1 MGTSDG
7 ETEATTSRDRDWS
20 SLPTDL
26 LIEILRRLRWS
37 SHPGF
42 ALACSRWRSAV
53 SPFYPASVTPLLLN
67 AARVGSTNARFYSP
81 YFDKS
86 FELAATLGAPGAKI
100 CGAAGRRLTL
110 ALPHLVRNVD
120 LGSGIAHDM
129 PPVDQVGF
137 DFVVGDGGDGAAGRM
152 VGVSAVMFLRA
163 ALSFRNGDGGWT
175 DWDFT
180 PYEFGPAFVPSPSC
194 NPVFHGGLLYL
205 LGQDGRLAVYDQRMH
220 DQGFEI
226 LEKPRSFGFECEDS
240 YLVESGQDEL
250 MAVLVGLRGPPVNVV
265 KLNEHTMEWEK
276 VESLE
281 GSVLFTGTLTTTMKK
296 TGARWMQD
304 RIFLPRLFDWP
315 EAIPA
320 DLVQHDGELAF
331 VPKQECAWPAV
342 RDDTYVTNMWS
353 YKLGQSGEEAREFWE
368 TEKLDYGVWV
378 DFDST

>member
-1 MGTSDG
+1 MSTGTSDG
-7 ETEATTSRDRDWS
+7 ETEAATSQDRD
-20 SLPTDL
+20 
-26 LIEILRRLRWS
+26 
-37 SHPGF
+37 
-42 ALACSRWRSAV
+42 CRWRSAV
-53 SPFYPASVTPLLLN
+53 SPFFPASVTRLLLN
-67 AARVGSTNARFYSP
+67 ATSVGSTNARFYSP

-110 ALPHLVRNVD
+110 ALPHLVRSVD
-120 LGSGIAHDM
+120 LGTGVAHDM
-129 PPVDQVGF
+129 PPVDQ
-137 DFVVGDGGDGAAGRM
+137 
-152 VGVSAVMFLRA
+152 A
-163 ALSFRNGDGGWT
+163 ALSVGNGDGGWT
-175 DWDFT
+175 DWGFT

-226 LEKPRSFGFECEDS
+226 LEKPRSFGFQCEDS

-265 KLNEHTMEWEK
+265 KLNEHAMEWDK

-296 TGARWMQD
+296 TGAGWMQD

-315 EAIPA
+315 ETIPA
-320 DLVQHDGELAF
+320 DLVQHDDELAF
-331 VPKQECAWPAV
+331 VPKRECTWPAV

-353 YKLGQSGEEAREFWE
+353 YKLEQSSEEAREFWE
-368 TEKLDYGVWV
+368 TGKLDYSVWV
-378 DFDST
+378 DFGST